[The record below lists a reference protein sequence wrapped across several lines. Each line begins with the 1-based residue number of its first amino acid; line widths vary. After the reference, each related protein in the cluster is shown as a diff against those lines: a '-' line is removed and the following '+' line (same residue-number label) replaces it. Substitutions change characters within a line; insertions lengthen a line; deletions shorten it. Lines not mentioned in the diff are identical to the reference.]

1 MAQDIIEGVN
11 PTRMELLTLK
21 DRTKLAVKGHGLLKE
36 KRDALIKEFFDI
48 LDRVKGIRENAERS
62 LREANEALVE
72 AQIVMGDLA
81 VKKASLSVKES
92 IDVDITSRSIMGVSV
107 PVTEVVMDENR
118 SLVDRGYGLTDT
130 TIQLDEAAKKFEES
144 VKYLI
149 ELGEVE
155 KTIYLLAEEIESTK
169 RRVNALE
176 HIMIP
181 RFQNTEKYIDMRLQ
195 EMERE
200 NFVRLKMI
208 RSTIEKKQEVE
219 EGLAEK
225 PNNVPDLQV

>member
-1 MAQDIIEGVN
+1 MAQDIIDGIN
-11 PTRMELLTLK
+11 PTRMELLSLK
-21 DRTKLAVKGHGLLKE
+21 NRTKLAVKGHGLLKE

-48 LDRVKGIRENAERS
+48 LDRVKGVREAAERS
-62 LREANEALVE
+62 LKEANEALLE
-72 AQIVMGDLA
+72 AQIAMGDLA
-81 VKKASLSVKES
+81 VRKASLSVKES
-92 IDVDITSRSIMGVSV
+92 IDVDIKSRSVMGVSV
-107 PVTEVVMDENR
+107 PVTNVKMEER
-118 SLVDRGYGLTDT
+118 SIIDRGYSFSDT

-144 VKYLI
+144 IKFLI

-155 KTIYLLAEEIESTK
+155 KTIFLLAEEIEATK

-181 RFQNTEKYIDMRLQ
+181 RFENTEKYIDMRLQ

-208 RSTIEKKQEVE
+208 RSTIEKKDNEAKEAAIEEEASEVE
-219 EGLAEK
+219 A
-225 PNNVPDLQV
+225 

>member
-1 MAQDIIEGVN
+1 MAQDIIDGIN
-11 PTRMELLTLK
+11 PPRMELLSLK
-21 DRTKLAVKGHGLLKE
+21 NRTKLAVKGHGLLKE

-48 LDRVKGIRENAERS
+48 LDRVKGVREAAERS
-62 LREANEALVE
+62 LKEANEALLE
-72 AQIVMGDLA
+72 AQIAMGDLA
-81 VKKASLSVKES
+81 VRKASLSVKES
-92 IDVDITSRSIMGVSV
+92 IDVDIKSRSVMGVSV
-107 PVTEVVMDENR
+107 PVTNVKMEER
-118 SLVDRGYGLTDT
+118 SIIDRGYSFSDT

-144 VKYLI
+144 IKFLI

-155 KTIYLLAEEIESTK
+155 KTIFLLAEEIEATK

-181 RFQNTEKYIDMRLQ
+181 RFENTEKYIDMRLQ

-208 RSTIEKKQEVE
+208 RSTIEKKDNEAKEAAIEEEAAEVE
-219 EGLAEK
+219 A
-225 PNNVPDLQV
+225 

>member
-1 MAQDIIEGVN
+1 MAQDIIDGIN
-11 PTRMELLTLK
+11 PTRMELLSLK
-21 DRTKLAVKGHGLLKE
+21 NRTKLAVKGHGLLKE

-48 LDRVKGIRENAERS
+48 LDRVKGVREAAERS
-62 LREANEALVE
+62 LKEANEALLE
-72 AQIVMGDLA
+72 AQIAMGDLA
-81 VKKASLSVKES
+81 VRKASLSVKES
-92 IDVDITSRSIMGVSV
+92 IDVDIKSRSVMGVSV
-107 PVTEVVMDENR
+107 PVTNVKMEER
-118 SLVDRGYGLTDT
+118 SIIDRGCSFSDT

-144 VKYLI
+144 IKFLI

-155 KTIYLLAEEIESTK
+155 KTIFLLAEEIEATK

-181 RFQNTEKYIDMRLQ
+181 RFENTEKYIDMRLQ

-208 RSTIEKKQEVE
+208 RSTIEKKDNEAKEAAIEEEAAEVE
-219 EGLAEK
+219 A
-225 PNNVPDLQV
+225 

>member
-1 MAQDIIEGVN
+1 MAQDIIDGIN
-11 PTRMELLTLK
+11 PTRMELLSLK
-21 DRTKLAVKGHGLLKE
+21 NRTKLAVKGHGLLKE

-48 LDRVKGIRENAERS
+48 LDRVKGVREAAERS
-62 LREANEALVE
+62 LKEANEALLE
-72 AQIVMGDLA
+72 AQIAMGDLA
-81 VKKASLSVKES
+81 VRKASLSVKES
-92 IDVDITSRSIMGVSV
+92 IDVDIKSRSVMGVSV
-107 PVTEVVMDENR
+107 PVTNVKMEER
-118 SLVDRGYGLTDT
+118 SIIDIGYSFSDT

-144 VKYLI
+144 IKFLI

-155 KTIYLLAEEIESTK
+155 KTIFLLAEEIEATK

-181 RFQNTEKYIDMRLQ
+181 RFENTEKYIDMRLQ

-208 RSTIEKKQEVE
+208 RSTIEKKDNEAKEAAIEEEAAEVE
-219 EGLAEK
+219 A
-225 PNNVPDLQV
+225 

>member
-1 MAQDIIEGVN
+1 MAQDIIDGIN
-11 PTRMELLTLK
+11 PTRMELLSLK
-21 DRTKLAVKGHGLLKE
+21 NRTKLAVKGHGLLKE

-48 LDRVKGIRENAERS
+48 LDRVKGVREAAERS
-62 LREANEALVE
+62 LKEANEALLE
-72 AQIVMGDLA
+72 AQIAMGDLA
-81 VKKASLSVKES
+81 VRKASLSVKES
-92 IDVDITSRSIMGVSV
+92 IDVDIKSRSVMGVSV
-107 PVTEVVMDENR
+107 PVTNVKMEER
-118 SLVDRGYGLTDT
+118 SIIDRGYSFSDT

-144 VKYLI
+144 IKFLI

-155 KTIYLLAEEIESTK
+155 KTIFLLAEEIEATK

-181 RFQNTEKYIDMRLQ
+181 RFENTEKYIDMRLQ

-208 RSTIEKKQEVE
+208 RSTIEKKDNEAKEAAIEEEAAEVE
-219 EGLAEK
+219 A
-225 PNNVPDLQV
+225 

>member
-1 MAQDIIEGVN
+1 MAQDIIDGIN
-11 PTRMELLTLK
+11 PTRMELLSLK
-21 DRTKLAVKGHGLLKE
+21 NRTKLAVKGHGLLKE

-48 LDRVKGIRENAERS
+48 LDRVKGVREAAERS
-62 LREANEALVE
+62 LKEANKALLE
-72 AQIVMGDLA
+72 AQIAMGDLA
-81 VKKASLSVKES
+81 VRKASLSVKES
-92 IDVDITSRSIMGVSV
+92 IDVDIKSRSVMGVSV
-107 PVTEVVMDENR
+107 PVTNVKMEER
-118 SLVDRGYGLTDT
+118 SIIDRGYSFSDT

-144 VKYLI
+144 IKFLI

-155 KTIYLLAEEIESTK
+155 KTIFLLAEEIEATK

-181 RFQNTEKYIDMRLQ
+181 RFENTEKYIDMRLQ

-208 RSTIEKKQEVE
+208 RSTIEKKDNEAKEAAIEEEAAEVE
-219 EGLAEK
+219 A
-225 PNNVPDLQV
+225 

>member
-1 MAQDIIEGVN
+1 MAQDIIDGIN
-11 PTRMELLTLK
+11 PTRMELLSLK
-21 DRTKLAVKGHGLLKE
+21 NRTKLAVKGHGLLKE

-48 LDRVKGIRENAERS
+48 LDRVKGVREAAERS
-62 LREANEALVE
+62 LKEANEALLE
-72 AQIVMGDLA
+72 AQIAMGDLA
-81 VKKASLSVKES
+81 VRKASLSVKES
-92 IDVDITSRSIMGVSV
+92 IDVDIKSRSVMGVSV
-107 PVTEVVMDENR
+107 PVTNVKMEER
-118 SLVDRGYGLTDT
+118 SIIDRGYSFSDT

-144 VKYLI
+144 IKFLI

-155 KTIYLLAEEIESTK
+155 KTIFLLAEEIEATK

-181 RFQNTEKYIDMRLQ
+181 RFENTEKYIDMRLQ

-208 RSTIEKKQEVE
+208 RSTIEKKDNEAKE
-219 EGLAEK
+219 AAMKKKLLK
-225 PNNVPDLQV
+225 

>member
-1 MAQDIIEGVN
+1 MAQDIIDGIN
-11 PTRMELLTLK
+11 PTRMELLSLK
-21 DRTKLAVKGHGLLKE
+21 NRTKLAVKGHGLLKE

-48 LDRVKGIRENAERS
+48 LDRVKGVREDAERS
-62 LREANEALVE
+62 LKEANEALLE
-72 AQIVMGDLA
+72 AQIAMGDLA
-81 VKKASLSVKES
+81 VRKASLSVKES
-92 IDVDITSRSIMGVSV
+92 IDVDIKSRSVMGVSV
-107 PVTEVVMDENR
+107 PVTNVKMEER
-118 SLVDRGYGLTDT
+118 SIIDRGYSFSDT

-144 VKYLI
+144 IKFLI

-155 KTIYLLAEEIESTK
+155 KTIFLLAEEIEATK

-181 RFQNTEKYIDMRLQ
+181 RFENTEKYIDMRLQ

-208 RSTIEKKQEVE
+208 RSTIEKKDNEAKEAAIEEEAAEVE
-219 EGLAEK
+219 A
-225 PNNVPDLQV
+225 

>member
-1 MAQDIIEGVN
+1 MAQDIIDGIN
-11 PTRMELLTLK
+11 PTRMELLSLK
-21 DRTKLAVKGHGLLKE
+21 NRTKLAVKGHGLLKE

-48 LDRVKGIRENAERS
+48 LDRVKGVREAAERS
-62 LREANEALVE
+62 LKEANEALLE
-72 AQIVMGDLA
+72 AQIAMGDLA
-81 VKKASLSVKES
+81 VRKASLSVKES
-92 IDVDITSRSIMGVSV
+92 IDVDIKSRSVMGVSV
-107 PVTEVVMDENR
+107 PVTNVKMEER
-118 SLVDRGYGLTDT
+118 SIIDRGYSFSDT

-144 VKYLI
+144 IKFLI

-155 KTIYLLAEEIESTK
+155 KTIFLLAEEIEATK

-181 RFQNTEKYIDMRLQ
+181 RFENTEKYIDMRLQ

-208 RSTIEKKQEVE
+208 RSTIEKKDNEAKEAAIEEEAADVE
-219 EGLAEK
+219 A
-225 PNNVPDLQV
+225 

>member
-1 MAQDIIEGVN
+1 MAQDIIDGIN
-11 PTRMELLTLK
+11 PTRMELLSLK
-21 DRTKLAVKGHGLLKE
+21 NRTKLAVKGHGLLKE

-48 LDRVKGIRENAERS
+48 LDRVKGVREAAERS
-62 LREANEALVE
+62 LKEANEALLE
-72 AQIVMGDLA
+72 AQIAMGDLA
-81 VKKASLSVKES
+81 VRKASLSVKES
-92 IDVDITSRSIMGVSV
+92 IDVDIKSRSVMGVSV
-107 PVTEVVMDENR
+107 PVTNVKMEAR
-118 SLVDRGYGLTDT
+118 SIIDRGYSFSDT

-144 VKYLI
+144 IKFLI

-155 KTIYLLAEEIESTK
+155 KTIFLLAEEIEATK

-181 RFQNTEKYIDMRLQ
+181 RFENTEKYIDMRLQ

-208 RSTIEKKQEVE
+208 RSTIEKKDNEAKEAAIEEEAAEVE
-219 EGLAEK
+219 A
-225 PNNVPDLQV
+225 

>member
-1 MAQDIIEGVN
+1 MAQDIIDGIN
-11 PTRMELLTLK
+11 PTRMELLSLK
-21 DRTKLAVKGHGLLKE
+21 NRTKLAVKGHGLLKE

-48 LDRVKGIRENAERS
+48 LDRVKGVREAAERS
-62 LREANEALVE
+62 LKEANEALLE
-72 AQIVMGDLA
+72 AQIAMGDLA
-81 VKKASLSVKES
+81 VRKASLSVKES
-92 IDVDITSRSIMGVSV
+92 IDVDIKSRSVMGVSV
-107 PVTEVVMDENR
+107 PVTNVKMEER
-118 SLVDRGYGLTDT
+118 SIIDRGYSFSDT

-144 VKYLI
+144 IKFLI

-155 KTIYLLAEEIESTK
+155 KTIFLLAEEIEATK

-181 RFQNTEKYIDMRLQ
+181 RFKNTEKYIDMRLQ

-208 RSTIEKKQEVE
+208 RSTIEKKDNEAKEAAIEEEAAEVE
-219 EGLAEK
+219 A
-225 PNNVPDLQV
+225 

>member
-1 MAQDIIEGVN
+1 MAQDIIEGIN
-11 PTRMELLTLK
+11 PTRMELLSLK

-48 LDRVKGIRENAERS
+48 LDRVKGVREDAERS
-62 LREANEALVE
+62 LKEANEALLE
-72 AQIVMGDLA
+72 AQIAMGDLA

-92 IDVDITSRSIMGVSV
+92 IDVDIKSRSVMGVSV
-107 PVTEVVMDENR
+107 PVTKVKMEER
-118 SLVDRGYGLTDT
+118 SIIDRGYSFADT

-155 KTIYLLAEEIESTK
+155 KTIFLLAEEIEATK

-181 RFQNTEKYIDMRLQ
+181 RFENTEKYIDMRLQ

-208 RSTIEKKQEVE
+208 RSTIEKKDNAAKEV
-219 EGLAEK
+219 AE
-225 PNNVPDLQV
+225 

>member
-1 MAQDIIEGVN
+1 
-11 PTRMELLTLK
+11 MELIQLVW
-21 DRTKLAVKGHGLLKE
+21 VKGHGLLKE

-48 LDRVKGIRENAERS
+48 LDRVKGIRENAEKS
-62 LREANEALVE
+62 LSEANEALLE
-72 AQIVMGDLA
+72 AQIAMGDLA
-81 VKKASLSVKES
+81 VRKAALSVKES
-92 IDVDITSRSIMGVSV
+92 IDVDITSRSVMGVAV
-107 PVTEVVMDENR
+107 PVTDVKMEER
-118 SLVDRGYGLTDT
+118 SIIDRGYGFSDT
-130 TIQLDEAAKKFEES
+130 TIQLDEAAKKYEES

-155 KTIYLLAEEIESTK
+155 KTIFL
-169 RRVNALE
+169 VNALE

-208 RSTIEKKQEVE
+208 RSTIEKNEKAAAEAEAAKNVE
-219 EGLAEK
+219 A
-225 PNNVPDLQV
+225 

>member
-1 MAQDIIEGVN
+1 MAQDIIDGIN
-11 PTRMELLTLK
+11 PTRMELLSLK
-21 DRTKLAVKGHGLLKE
+21 NRTKLAVKGHGLLKE

-48 LDRVKGIRENAERS
+48 LDRVKGVREAAERS
-62 LREANEALVE
+62 LKEANEALLE
-72 AQIVMGDLA
+72 AQIAMGDLA
-81 VKKASLSVKES
+81 VRKASLSVKES
-92 IDVDITSRSIMGVSV
+92 IDVDIKSRSVMGVSV
-107 PVTEVVMDENR
+107 PVTNVKMEER
-118 SLVDRGYGLTDT
+118 SIIDRGYSFSDT

-144 VKYLI
+144 IKFLI

-155 KTIYLLAEEIESTK
+155 KTIFLLAEEIEATK

-181 RFQNTEKYIDMRLQ
+181 KFENTEKYIDMRLQ

-208 RSTIEKKQEVE
+208 RSTIEKKDNEAKEAAIEEEAAEVE
-219 EGLAEK
+219 A
-225 PNNVPDLQV
+225 